1 MKTYSNARYKAFCN
15 LRSARIGYYLGPIW
29 GGGYENPDMQ
39 QLSDR
44 VTAGYQ
50 VERQEVV
57 DALGW
62 QMRRIER
69 GNNVS
74 GGRGGDVT

>member
-1 MKTYSNARYKAFCN
+1 
-15 LRSARIGYYLGPIW
+15 
-29 GGGYENPDMQ
+29 MQ
-39 QLSDR
+39 RLSDR

-50 VERQEVV
+50 VGRQEVV

-74 GGRGGDVT
+74 GGHGGDVTQEMKKMSMGQGKTEKEKESTGKV